1 MYPAE
6 PGIREKLLAP
16 AVADPTLVRLS
27 DTPLDLANVFG
38 PMSAMHAAMAKLGV
52 GMPCGLIARF
62 QGRSVAEIEAA
73 IAEATRQFPVLGLRL
88 AWVDHRPV
96 LDMADQTSGNFDAG
110 SENSLFLKPN
120 GPLWRYR
127 VVQDGQDTWLSAIW
141 NHAAADGPS
150 MLRFLETI
158 VATMTGHQVRDFK
171 TSRRQ
176 LVRRRSMARWLVR
189 FLFEQSRRYVRP
201 TKQKLHPQGVTW
213 CTIAP
218 KQTNWLREMARTECG
233 SFAAW
238 LATASCMAF
247 CEQQNGSTGR
257 VLLNLPVHR
266 GGLERFGG
274 FGFSVGSLL
283 MPVKLDWRS
292 SLPTVARRIS
302 KRSREMIDEG
312 WDKNFERFLGGD
324 PKRHLRFASL
334 HARGLSTPVLSVS
347 WKGSHWHVGGRDG
360 IRDVACFA
368 VSSVAHISGHI
379 DRNGL
384 SVSIASNQSPGA
396 REVLLQRVI
405 SLLGAEPAACLLTY
419 DDGHAVETVRQ
430 LA

>member
-1 MYPAE
+1 
-6 PGIREKLLAP
+6 
-16 AVADPTLVRLS
+16 
-27 DTPLDLANVFG
+27 
-38 PMSAMHAAMAKLGV
+38 MSAMHAAMDKLGV

-62 QGRSVAEIEAA
+62 QERSVAEIEVA
-73 IAEATRQFPVLGLRL
+73 IAEARHQFPVLGLRL

-96 LDMADQTSGNFDAG
+96 LAIAVQTCGNLDAALA
-110 SENSLFLKPN
+110 NSLFLKSNSN

-127 VVQDGQDTWLSAIW
+127 AVQDGQDTWLSAIW

-158 VATMTGHQVRDFK
+158 GAIMARHPVHHFK
-171 TSRRQ
+171 TSRRP

-201 TKQKLHPQGVTW
+201 TKENLHPPGVTW
-213 CTIAP
+213 CTVAP
-218 KQTNWLREMARTECG
+218 NRTDWLREMARAECG

-238 LATASCMAF
+238 LAAASCMAF
-247 CEQQNGSTGR
+247 CQQQNGSTGR
-257 VLLNLPVHR
+257 VLLNLPIHR
-266 GGLERFGG
+266 GGVERFGG
-274 FGFSVGSLL
+274 FGFSAGSLL
-283 MPVKLDWRS
+283 MPVKLDSHS
-292 SLPTVARRIS
+292 SLPTVAGRIS
-302 KRSREMIDEG
+302 KRLREMIDEG
-312 WDKNFERFLGGD
+312 WDENFERFLGNE
-324 PKRHLRFASL
+324 PKRHLRLASL

-347 WKGSHWHVGGRDG
+347 WKGSHWHVGGTDG

-384 SVSIASNQSPGA
+384 SVSVASTQSPDA

-405 SLLGAEPAACLLTY
+405 SLLGAEAGARLLTY
-419 DDGHAVETVRQ
+419 DDAHPFETVRE
-430 LA
+430 LSPDKAFAHA

>member
-1 MYPAE
+1 MP
-6 PGIREKLLAP
+6 
-16 AVADPTLVRLS
+16 VRLL
-27 DTPLDLANVFG
+27 DTPLDLVNLFG
-38 PMSAMHAAMAKLGV
+38 PMSAMHAAMDKLGA

-62 QGRSVAEIEAA
+62 HERNVAEIEVA
-73 IAEATRQFPVLGLRL
+73 IAEARRQFPVLGLRL

-96 LDMADQTSGNFDAG
+96 LAIADQTCGNLDAG
-110 SENSLFLKPN
+110 SENSLFLKSNSN

-127 VVQDGQDTWLSAIW
+127 VVQDGHDTWLSAIW

-158 VATMTGHQVRDFK
+158 VAIMARQPVHDFK
-171 TSRRQ
+171 TSRHP

-201 TKQKLHPQGVTW
+201 TKEDSHPPGVTW
-213 CTIAP
+213 CIVAP
-218 KQTNWLREMARTECG
+218 KRTDWLRGMARAECG

-238 LATASCMAF
+238 LAAASCIAF
-247 CEQQNGSTGR
+247 CQQQNGSTGR
-257 VLLNLPVHR
+257 VLLNLPIQR
-266 GGLERFGG
+266 GGLERLGG
-274 FGFSVGSLL
+274 FGFRAGSLL
-283 MPVKLDWRS
+283 MPVKLDRRS

-302 KRSREMIDEG
+302 KRLKEMIDEG
-312 WDKNFERFLGGD
+312 WDENFERFLGND
-324 PKRHLRFASL
+324 PKRHLRLASL

-347 WKGSHWHVGGRDG
+347 WKGSHWHVGGMDG

-384 SVSIASNQSPGA
+384 SVSVASTQLPDA
-396 REVLLQRVI
+396 REVLLRRLI
-405 SLLGAEPAACLLTY
+405 TLIGGEPGARLLSY
-419 DDGHAVETVRQ
+419 DDAHAFETVRQ
-430 LA
+430 LSPDNAFAHV